1 MSDKNTII
9 FDHVEKTYQKNTV
22 IRDLNLTIPA
32 GQRLIL
38 LGPSGCGKSTTLR
51 MIAGL
56 EEITGGEL
64 RMGDRR
70 VNEVPSGK
78 RDIAMVF
85 QNYAL
90 YPHMTVR
97 ENITYTLRVHKLDRA
112 ELETRLHSVLEILGL
127 EPYVQRKPRELSG
140 GQRQRVALARALVKQ
155 SRYLLLDEPLSNLD
169 AQLRV
174 QARKEL
180 VKIHDLYQQTFVYV
194 THDQVEAMTVGQRVA
209 LMNQGVLQMVDTPY
223 RVYNRPANIFTAK
236 FIGSPSTNILDA
248 DWADGVLHVQGQ
260 QIRLP
265 DCWSWLAERSGEHEL
280 CLGIRPEHI
289 RLQAGRADVLTHA
302 VMDALT
308 GAARLGDI
316 GQLFPNTDPAY
327 AGASSLGLLAQV
339 GRLLREKG
347 YAVVNIDATLIAQ
360 APKVGPYKQQMARNL
375 AQALG
380 ISPEQVNVKA
390 TTEEHLGFTGDGSG
404 MAAHAVVLVEQIQ

>member
-155 SRYLLLDEPLSNLD
+155 SRYLLLDEPLSILD

-289 RLQAGRADVLTHA
+289 RLQAGRAENG
-302 VMDALT
+302 LT
-308 GAARLGDI
+308 GTLRYVEDYGNKRGIYVDVGGTEVVCMCNRVPCAPGETVSF
-316 GQLFPNTDPAY
+316 QLDSDHLHLFSRTTTN
-327 AGASSLGLLAQV
+327 SLGYPDEVTESDDAQWDSREELLSYGTSA
-339 GRLLREKG
+339 
-347 YAVVNIDATLIAQ
+347 
-360 APKVGPYKQQMARNL
+360 
-375 AQALG
+375 
-380 ISPEQVNVKA
+380 
-390 TTEEHLGFTGDGSG
+390 
-404 MAAHAVVLVEQIQ
+404 

>member
-1 MSDKNTII
+1 MSDKNTIV

-64 RMGDRR
+64 RMGGRR

-97 ENITYTLRVHKLDRA
+97 ENITYALRVHKLDRA

-289 RLQAGRADVLTHA
+289 RLQAGRTENG
-302 VMDALT
+302 LT
-308 GAARLGDI
+308 GTLRYVEDYGNKRGIYVDVGGTEVVCMCDRVPCAPGETVSF
-316 GQLFPNTDPAY
+316 QLDSDHLHLFSRTTTN
-327 AGASSLGLLAQV
+327 SLGYPDEVTESDDAQWDSREELLSYGTSA
-339 GRLLREKG
+339 
-347 YAVVNIDATLIAQ
+347 
-360 APKVGPYKQQMARNL
+360 
-375 AQALG
+375 
-380 ISPEQVNVKA
+380 
-390 TTEEHLGFTGDGSG
+390 
-404 MAAHAVVLVEQIQ
+404 

>member
-1 MSDKNTII
+1 MNIQLQNLTKQFPARGLKAQGAVTA
-9 FDHVEKTYQKNTV
+9 V
-22 IRDLNLTIPA
+22 RDLTFEVPDGKLV
-32 GQRLIL
+32 GL
-38 LGPSGCGKSTTLR
+38 LGPSGCGKSTTLN
-51 MIAGL
+51 MICGL
-56 EEITGGEL
+56 EPPTAGKIFFGGEDVTALPPEL
-64 RMGDRR
+64 RG
-70 VNEVPSGK
+70 VG
-78 RDIAMVF
+78 MVF

-97 ENITYTLRVHKLDRA
+97 ENITYALRVHKLDRA

-289 RLQAGRADVLTHA
+289 RLQAGRAENG
-302 VMDALT
+302 LT
-308 GAARLGDI
+308 GTLRYVEDYGNKRGIYVDVGGTEVVCMCDRVPCAPGETVSF
-316 GQLFPNTDPAY
+316 QLDSDHLHLFSRTTTN
-327 AGASSLGLLAQV
+327 SLGYPDEVTESDDTQWDSREELLSYGTSA
-339 GRLLREKG
+339 
-347 YAVVNIDATLIAQ
+347 
-360 APKVGPYKQQMARNL
+360 
-375 AQALG
+375 
-380 ISPEQVNVKA
+380 
-390 TTEEHLGFTGDGSG
+390 
-404 MAAHAVVLVEQIQ
+404 

>member
-1 MSDKNTII
+1 MSTVSLKNIYKIYDNSVTAVSDFNLEIADKEFI
-9 FDHVEKTYQKNTV
+9 VLV
-22 IRDLNLTIPA
+22 
-32 GQRLIL
+32 
-38 LGPSGCGKSTTLR
+38 GPSGCGKSTTLR

-56 EEITGGEL
+56 EEISGGEL

-78 RDIAMVF
+78 RDISMVF

-97 ENITYTLRVHKLDRA
+97 ENITYALRVHKLEQQ
-112 ELETRLHSVLEILGL
+112 ELNRRLQTVLEILGL
-127 EPYVQRKPRELSG
+127 EPYIERKPRELSG

-180 VKIHDLYQQTFVYV
+180 VKIHELYKQTFVYV

-209 LMNQGVLQMVDTPY
+209 LMNQGQLQMVDTPY

-248 DWADGVLHVQGQ
+248 DWSDGALRILGQ
-260 QIRLP
+260 RITLP
-265 DCWSWLAERSGEHEL
+265 DCWNRVAAQSGETQL
-280 CLGIRPEHI
+280 CLGIRPEHVH
-289 RLQAGRADVLTHA
+289 LQAGAAENAILGTLRYVEDYGNKRGAYVSVGDTEIVCICDRLPCA
-302 VMDALT
+302 PGGVVSFAL
-308 GAARLGDI
+308 DSEHI
-316 GQLFPNTDPAY
+316 HLFSRETTQ
-327 AGASSLGLLAQV
+327 SLGYPPELD
-339 GRLLREKG
+339 
-347 YAVVNIDATLIAQ
+347 DAGTA
-360 APKVGPYKQQMARNL
+360 
-375 AQALG
+375 
-380 ISPEQVNVKA
+380 
-390 TTEEHLGFTGDGSG
+390 GDS
-404 MAAHAVVLVEQIQ
+404 AEVCCSIPA

>member
-1 MSDKNTII
+1 MSDKNTIV

-64 RMGDRR
+64 RMGGRR

-97 ENITYTLRVHKLDRA
+97 ENITYALRVHKLDRA

-289 RLQAGRADVLTHA
+289 RLQAGRAENG
-302 VMDALT
+302 LT
-308 GAARLGDI
+308 GALRYVEDYGNKRGIYVDVGGTEVVCMCDRVPCAPGETVSF
-316 GQLFPNTDPAY
+316 QLDSDHLHLFSRTTTN
-327 AGASSLGLLAQV
+327 SLGYPDEVTESDDAQWDSREELLSYGTSA
-339 GRLLREKG
+339 
-347 YAVVNIDATLIAQ
+347 
-360 APKVGPYKQQMARNL
+360 
-375 AQALG
+375 
-380 ISPEQVNVKA
+380 
-390 TTEEHLGFTGDGSG
+390 
-404 MAAHAVVLVEQIQ
+404 

>member
-1 MSDKNTII
+1 MSDKNTIV

-56 EEITGGEL
+56 DEITGGEL
-64 RMGDRR
+64 RMGGRR

-97 ENITYTLRVHKLDRA
+97 ENITYALRVHKLDRA

-289 RLQAGRADVLTHA
+289 RLQAGRTENG
-302 VMDALT
+302 LT
-308 GAARLGDI
+308 GTLRYVEDYGNKRGIYVDVGGTEVVCMCDRVPCAPGETVSF
-316 GQLFPNTDPAY
+316 QLDSDHLHLFSRTTTN
-327 AGASSLGLLAQV
+327 SLGYPDEVTESDDAQWDSREELLSYGTSA
-339 GRLLREKG
+339 
-347 YAVVNIDATLIAQ
+347 
-360 APKVGPYKQQMARNL
+360 
-375 AQALG
+375 
-380 ISPEQVNVKA
+380 
-390 TTEEHLGFTGDGSG
+390 
-404 MAAHAVVLVEQIQ
+404 

>member
-223 RVYNRPANIFTAK
+223 RVDTRPANIVTAK

-289 RLQAGRADVLTHA
+289 RLQAGRAENG
-302 VMDALT
+302 LT
-308 GAARLGDI
+308 GTLRYVEDYGNKRGIYVDVGGTEVVCMCNRVPCAPGETVSF
-316 GQLFPNTDPAY
+316 QLDSDHLHLFSRTTTN
-327 AGASSLGLLAQV
+327 SLGYPDEVTESDDAQWDSREELLSYGTSA
-339 GRLLREKG
+339 
-347 YAVVNIDATLIAQ
+347 
-360 APKVGPYKQQMARNL
+360 
-375 AQALG
+375 
-380 ISPEQVNVKA
+380 
-390 TTEEHLGFTGDGSG
+390 
-404 MAAHAVVLVEQIQ
+404 

>member
-169 AQLRV
+169 AKLRV

-289 RLQAGRADVLTHA
+289 RLQAGRAENG
-302 VMDALT
+302 LT
-308 GAARLGDI
+308 GTLRYVEDYGNKRGIYVDVGGTEVVCMCNRVPCAPGETVSF
-316 GQLFPNTDPAY
+316 QLDSDHLHLFSRTTTN
-327 AGASSLGLLAQV
+327 SLGYPDEVTESDDAQWDSREELLSYGTSA
-339 GRLLREKG
+339 
-347 YAVVNIDATLIAQ
+347 
-360 APKVGPYKQQMARNL
+360 
-375 AQALG
+375 
-380 ISPEQVNVKA
+380 
-390 TTEEHLGFTGDGSG
+390 
-404 MAAHAVVLVEQIQ
+404 

>member
-1 MSDKNTII
+1 MSDKNTIV

-64 RMGDRR
+64 RMGGRR

-97 ENITYTLRVHKLDRA
+97 ENITYALRVHKLDRA

-180 VKIHDLYQQTFVYV
+180 VKIHNLYQQTFVYV

-289 RLQAGRADVLTHA
+289 RLQAGRTENG
-302 VMDALT
+302 LT
-308 GAARLGDI
+308 GTLRYVEDYGNKRGIYVDVGGTEVVCMCDRVPCAPGETVSF
-316 GQLFPNTDPAY
+316 QLDSDHLHLFSRTTTN
-327 AGASSLGLLAQV
+327 SLGYPDEVTESDDAQWDSREELLSYGTSA
-339 GRLLREKG
+339 
-347 YAVVNIDATLIAQ
+347 
-360 APKVGPYKQQMARNL
+360 
-375 AQALG
+375 
-380 ISPEQVNVKA
+380 
-390 TTEEHLGFTGDGSG
+390 
-404 MAAHAVVLVEQIQ
+404 

>member
-1 MSDKNTII
+1 MSDKNTIV

-64 RMGDRR
+64 RMGGRR

-97 ENITYTLRVHKLDRA
+97 ENITYALRVHKLDRA

-248 DWADGVLHVQGQ
+248 DWADGVLHIQGQ

-289 RLQAGRADVLTHA
+289 RLQAGRSENG
-302 VMDALT
+302 LT
-308 GAARLGDI
+308 GTLRYVEDYGNKRGIYVDVGGTEVVCMCDRVPCAPGETVSF
-316 GQLFPNTDPAY
+316 QLDSDHLHLFSRTTTN
-327 AGASSLGLLAQV
+327 SLGYPDEVTESDDAQWNSREELLSYGTSA
-339 GRLLREKG
+339 
-347 YAVVNIDATLIAQ
+347 
-360 APKVGPYKQQMARNL
+360 
-375 AQALG
+375 
-380 ISPEQVNVKA
+380 
-390 TTEEHLGFTGDGSG
+390 
-404 MAAHAVVLVEQIQ
+404 

>member
-1 MSDKNTII
+1 MSDKNTIV

-64 RMGDRR
+64 RMGGRR

-97 ENITYTLRVHKLDRA
+97 ENITYALRVHKLDRA

-289 RLQAGRADVLTHA
+289 RLQAGRAENG
-302 VMDALT
+302 LT
-308 GAARLGDI
+308 GTLRYVEDYGNKRGIYVDVGGTEVVCMCDRVPCAPGETVSF
-316 GQLFPNTDPAY
+316 QLDSDHLHLFSRTTTN
-327 AGASSLGLLAQV
+327 SLGYPDEVTESDDAQWDSRDELLSYGTSA
-339 GRLLREKG
+339 
-347 YAVVNIDATLIAQ
+347 
-360 APKVGPYKQQMARNL
+360 
-375 AQALG
+375 
-380 ISPEQVNVKA
+380 
-390 TTEEHLGFTGDGSG
+390 
-404 MAAHAVVLVEQIQ
+404 

>member
-1 MSDKNTII
+1 MSDKNTIV

-51 MIAGL
+51 IIAGL

-97 ENITYTLRVHKLDRA
+97 ENITYALRVHKLDRA

-289 RLQAGRADVLTHA
+289 RLQAGRAENG
-302 VMDALT
+302 LT
-308 GAARLGDI
+308 GTLRYVEDYGNKRGIYVDVGGTEVVCMCNRVPCAPGETVSF
-316 GQLFPNTDPAY
+316 QLDSDHLHLFSRTTTN
-327 AGASSLGLLAQV
+327 SLGYPDEVTESDDAQWDSREELLSYGTSA
-339 GRLLREKG
+339 
-347 YAVVNIDATLIAQ
+347 
-360 APKVGPYKQQMARNL
+360 
-375 AQALG
+375 
-380 ISPEQVNVKA
+380 
-390 TTEEHLGFTGDGSG
+390 
-404 MAAHAVVLVEQIQ
+404 

>member
-248 DWADGVLHVQGQ
+248 DWADGVLHIQGQ

-289 RLQAGRADVLTHA
+289 RLQAGRAENG
-302 VMDALT
+302 LT
-308 GAARLGDI
+308 GTLRYVEDYGNKRGIYVDVGGTEVVCMCDRVPCAPGETVSF
-316 GQLFPNTDPAY
+316 QLDSDHLHLFSRTTTN
-327 AGASSLGLLAQV
+327 SLGYPDEVMESDDAQWDSREELLSYGTSA
-339 GRLLREKG
+339 
-347 YAVVNIDATLIAQ
+347 
-360 APKVGPYKQQMARNL
+360 
-375 AQALG
+375 
-380 ISPEQVNVKA
+380 
-390 TTEEHLGFTGDGSG
+390 
-404 MAAHAVVLVEQIQ
+404 

>member
-1 MSDKNTII
+1 MSDKNTIV

-64 RMGDRR
+64 RMGGRR

-97 ENITYTLRVHKLDRA
+97 ENITYALRVHKLDRA

-194 THDQVEAMTVGQRVA
+194 THDQVEAMTVGQQVA

-289 RLQAGRADVLTHA
+289 RLQAGRAENG
-302 VMDALT
+302 LT
-308 GAARLGDI
+308 GTLRYVEDYGNKRGIYVDVGGTEVVCMCDRVPCAPGETVSF
-316 GQLFPNTDPAY
+316 QLDSDHLHLFSRTTTN
-327 AGASSLGLLAQV
+327 SLGYPDEVTESDDTQWDSREELLSYGTSA
-339 GRLLREKG
+339 
-347 YAVVNIDATLIAQ
+347 
-360 APKVGPYKQQMARNL
+360 
-375 AQALG
+375 
-380 ISPEQVNVKA
+380 
-390 TTEEHLGFTGDGSG
+390 
-404 MAAHAVVLVEQIQ
+404 

>member
-64 RMGDRR
+64 RMGGRR

-289 RLQAGRADVLTHA
+289 RLQAGRAENG
-302 VMDALT
+302 LT
-308 GAARLGDI
+308 GTLRYVEDYGNKRGIYVDVGGTEVVCMCDRVPCAPGETVSF
-316 GQLFPNTDPAY
+316 QLDSDHLHLFSRTTTN
-327 AGASSLGLLAQV
+327 SLGYPDEVTESDDAQWDSREELLSYGTSA
-339 GRLLREKG
+339 
-347 YAVVNIDATLIAQ
+347 
-360 APKVGPYKQQMARNL
+360 
-375 AQALG
+375 
-380 ISPEQVNVKA
+380 
-390 TTEEHLGFTGDGSG
+390 
-404 MAAHAVVLVEQIQ
+404 

>member
-1 MSDKNTII
+1 MSDKNTIV

-64 RMGDRR
+64 RMGGRR

-97 ENITYTLRVHKLDRA
+97 ENITYALRVHKLDRA

-289 RLQAGRADVLTHA
+289 RLQAGRAENG
-302 VMDALT
+302 LT
-308 GAARLGDI
+308 GTLRYVEDYGNKRGIYLDVGGTEVECMCDRVPCAPGETVSF
-316 GQLFPNTDPAY
+316 QLDSDHLHLFSRTTTN
-327 AGASSLGLLAQV
+327 SLGYPDEVTESDDAQWDSREELLSYGTSA
-339 GRLLREKG
+339 
-347 YAVVNIDATLIAQ
+347 
-360 APKVGPYKQQMARNL
+360 
-375 AQALG
+375 
-380 ISPEQVNVKA
+380 
-390 TTEEHLGFTGDGSG
+390 
-404 MAAHAVVLVEQIQ
+404 

>member
-1 MSDKNTII
+1 MSHQNTIV

-64 RMGDRR
+64 RMGGSR

-97 ENITYTLRVHKLDRA
+97 ENITYALRVHKLDRA
-112 ELETRLHSVLEILGL
+112 ELEARLQSVLEILGL

-209 LMNQGVLQMVDTPY
+209 LMNQGILQMVDTPY

-265 DCWSWLAERSGEHEL
+265 DCWSWLAERSGEKEL

-289 RLQAGRADVLTHA
+289 RLQAGRVENG
-302 VMDALT
+302 LT
-308 GAARLGDI
+308 GTLRYVEDYGNKRGIYVDVGGAEVVCMCDRVPCAPGETVSFQLSGDHLH
-316 GQLFPNTDPAY
+316 LFSRTTTN
-327 AGASSLGLLAQV
+327 SLGYPEEVTESDDAQWDS
-339 GRLLREKG
+339 RE
-347 YAVVNIDATLIAQ
+347 
-360 APKVGPYKQQMARNL
+360 
-375 AQALG
+375 
-380 ISPEQVNVKA
+380 E
-390 TTEEHLGFTGDGSG
+390 
-404 MAAHAVVLVEQIQ
+404 VLSYGTSA

>member
-1 MSDKNTII
+1 MSDKNTIV

-64 RMGDRR
+64 RMGGRR

-97 ENITYTLRVHKLDRA
+97 ENITYALRVHKLDRA

-155 SRYLLLDEPLSNLD
+155 SQYLLLDEPLSNLD

-289 RLQAGRADVLTHA
+289 RLQAGRAENG
-302 VMDALT
+302 LT
-308 GAARLGDI
+308 GTLRYVEDYGNKRGIYVDVGGTEVVCMCDRVPCAPGETVSF
-316 GQLFPNTDPAY
+316 QLDSDHLHLFSRTTTN
-327 AGASSLGLLAQV
+327 SLGYPDEVTESDDTQWDSREELLSYGTSA
-339 GRLLREKG
+339 
-347 YAVVNIDATLIAQ
+347 
-360 APKVGPYKQQMARNL
+360 
-375 AQALG
+375 
-380 ISPEQVNVKA
+380 
-390 TTEEHLGFTGDGSG
+390 
-404 MAAHAVVLVEQIQ
+404 

>member
-1 MSDKNTII
+1 MSDKNTIV

-64 RMGDRR
+64 RMGGRR

-97 ENITYTLRVHKLDRA
+97 ENITYALRVHKLDRA

-289 RLQAGRADVLTHA
+289 RLQAGRTENG
-302 VMDALT
+302 LT
-308 GAARLGDI
+308 GTLRYVEDYGNKRGIYVDVGGTEVVCMCDRVPCAPGETVSF
-316 GQLFPNTDPAY
+316 QLDSAHLHLFSRTTTN
-327 AGASSLGLLAQV
+327 SLGYPDEVTESDDAQWDSREELLSYGTSA
-339 GRLLREKG
+339 
-347 YAVVNIDATLIAQ
+347 
-360 APKVGPYKQQMARNL
+360 
-375 AQALG
+375 
-380 ISPEQVNVKA
+380 
-390 TTEEHLGFTGDGSG
+390 
-404 MAAHAVVLVEQIQ
+404 

>member
-1 MSDKNTII
+1 MEGKNTIV
-9 FDHVEKTYQKNTV
+9 FDHVEKIYQKNKV
-22 IRDLNLTIPA
+22 IEDLNLIIPG

-56 EEITGGEL
+56 EEISGGEL

-78 RDIAMVF
+78 RDISMVF

-97 ENITYTLRVHKLDRA
+97 ENITYALRVHKLDQA
-112 ELETRLHSVLEILGL
+112 ELNRRLQTVLEILGL
-127 EPYVQRKPRELSG
+127 EPYIERKPRELSG

-180 VKIHDLYQQTFVYV
+180 VKIHELYGQTFVYV

-209 LMNQGVLQMVDTPY
+209 LMNQGQLQMVDTPY

-248 DWADGVLHVQGQ
+248 DWSDGALRILGQ
-260 QIRLP
+260 RITLP
-265 DCWSWLAERSGEHEL
+265 ECWNRVVAQSKETQL
-280 CLGIRPEHI
+280 CLGIRPEHVH
-289 RLQAGRADVLTHA
+289 LQAGAAENAILGTLRYVEDYGNKRGAYVSVGDTEIVCICDRLPCA
-302 VMDALT
+302 PGGVVSFAL
-308 GAARLGDI
+308 DSEHI
-316 GQLFPNTDPAY
+316 HLFSRETTQ
-327 AGASSLGLLAQV
+327 SLGYPAELDDNA
-339 GRLLREKG
+339 
-347 YAVVNIDATLIAQ
+347 A
-360 APKVGPYKQQMARNL
+360 
-375 AQALG
+375 
-380 ISPEQVNVKA
+380 
-390 TTEEHLGFTGDGSG
+390 GDS
-404 MAAHAVVLVEQIQ
+404 AEVCCAIPA

>member
-1 MSDKNTII
+1 MSDKNTIV

-64 RMGDRR
+64 RMGGRR

-97 ENITYTLRVHKLDRA
+97 ENITYALRVHKLDRA

-280 CLGIRPEHI
+280 CLGIRSEHI
-289 RLQAGRADVLTHA
+289 RLQAGRAENG
-302 VMDALT
+302 LT
-308 GAARLGDI
+308 GTLRYVEDYGNKRGIYVDVGGTEVVCMCDRVPCAPGETVSF
-316 GQLFPNTDPAY
+316 QLDSDHLHLFSRTTTN
-327 AGASSLGLLAQV
+327 SLGYPDEVTESDDAQWDSREELLSYGTSA
-339 GRLLREKG
+339 
-347 YAVVNIDATLIAQ
+347 
-360 APKVGPYKQQMARNL
+360 
-375 AQALG
+375 
-380 ISPEQVNVKA
+380 
-390 TTEEHLGFTGDGSG
+390 
-404 MAAHAVVLVEQIQ
+404 

>member
-1 MSDKNTII
+1 MSDKNTIV

-64 RMGDRR
+64 RMGGRR

-97 ENITYTLRVHKLDRA
+97 ENITYALRVHKLDRA
-112 ELETRLHSVLEILGL
+112 ELETRLHSLLEILGL

-289 RLQAGRADVLTHA
+289 RLQAGRAENG
-302 VMDALT
+302 LT
-308 GAARLGDI
+308 GTLRYVEDYGNKRGIYVDVGGTEVVCMCDRVPCAPGETVSF
-316 GQLFPNTDPAY
+316 QLDSDHLHLFSRTTTN
-327 AGASSLGLLAQV
+327 SLGYPDEVTESDDTQWDSREELLSYGTSA
-339 GRLLREKG
+339 
-347 YAVVNIDATLIAQ
+347 
-360 APKVGPYKQQMARNL
+360 
-375 AQALG
+375 
-380 ISPEQVNVKA
+380 
-390 TTEEHLGFTGDGSG
+390 
-404 MAAHAVVLVEQIQ
+404 

>member
-289 RLQAGRADVLTHA
+289 RLQAGRAENG
-302 VMDALT
+302 LT
-308 GAARLGDI
+308 GTLRYVEDYGNKRGIYVDVGGTEVVCMCNRVPCAPGETVSF
-316 GQLFPNTDPAY
+316 QLDSDHLHLFSRTTTN
-327 AGASSLGLLAQV
+327 SLGYPDEVTESDDAQWDSREELLSYGTSA
-339 GRLLREKG
+339 
-347 YAVVNIDATLIAQ
+347 
-360 APKVGPYKQQMARNL
+360 
-375 AQALG
+375 
-380 ISPEQVNVKA
+380 
-390 TTEEHLGFTGDGSG
+390 
-404 MAAHAVVLVEQIQ
+404 

>member
-1 MSDKNTII
+1 MEGKNTIV
-9 FDHVEKTYQKNTV
+9 FDHVEKIYQKNKV
-22 IRDLNLTIPA
+22 IEDLNLIIPG

-56 EEITGGEL
+56 EEISGGEL

-78 RDIAMVF
+78 RDISMVF

-97 ENITYTLRVHKLDRA
+97 ENITYALRVHKLDQA
-112 ELETRLHSVLEILGL
+112 ELNRRLQTVLEILGL
-127 EPYVQRKPRELSG
+127 EPYIERKPRELSG

-180 VKIHDLYQQTFVYV
+180 VKIHELYGQTFVYV

-209 LMNQGVLQMVDTPY
+209 LMNQGQLQMVDTPY

-248 DWADGVLHVQGQ
+248 DWSDGALQILGQ
-260 QIRLP
+260 RITLP
-265 DCWSWLAERSGEHEL
+265 ECWNRVVAQSKETQL
-280 CLGIRPEHI
+280 CLGIRPEHVH
-289 RLQAGRADVLTHA
+289 LQAGAAENAILGTLRYVEDYGNKRGAYVSVGGTEIVCICDRLPCAPGGV
-302 VMDALT
+302 VSFAL
-308 GAARLGDI
+308 DSEHI
-316 GQLFPNTDPAY
+316 HLFSRETTQ
-327 AGASSLGLLAQV
+327 SLGYPVELDDNTA
-339 GRLLREKG
+339 
-347 YAVVNIDATLIAQ
+347 
-360 APKVGPYKQQMARNL
+360 
-375 AQALG
+375 
-380 ISPEQVNVKA
+380 
-390 TTEEHLGFTGDGSG
+390 GDS
-404 MAAHAVVLVEQIQ
+404 AEVCCAIPA

>member
-1 MSDKNTII
+1 MSDKNTIV
-9 FDHVEKTYQKNTV
+9 FDHVEKTYQKNPV

-64 RMGDRR
+64 RMGGRR

-97 ENITYTLRVHKLDRA
+97 ENITYALRVHKLDRA

-289 RLQAGRADVLTHA
+289 RLQAGRTENG
-302 VMDALT
+302 LT
-308 GAARLGDI
+308 GTLRYVEDYGNKRGIYVDVGGTEVVCMCDRVPCAPGETVSF
-316 GQLFPNTDPAY
+316 QLDSDHLHLFSRTTTN
-327 AGASSLGLLAQV
+327 SLGYPDEVTESDDAQWDSREELLSYGTSA
-339 GRLLREKG
+339 
-347 YAVVNIDATLIAQ
+347 
-360 APKVGPYKQQMARNL
+360 
-375 AQALG
+375 
-380 ISPEQVNVKA
+380 
-390 TTEEHLGFTGDGSG
+390 
-404 MAAHAVVLVEQIQ
+404 